1 MVSKKNWI
9 DRWTDNI
16 QYHYKKAYQNKSWRM
31 GLFIFGMLF
40 QLIIFISYLIR
51 QKKSGEKNIRDKM
64 EKQFN
69 ESGRAEA
76 LRSQLENQEK
86 QKIKF
91 LNLNVSSS
99 QNQRRVEKLY
109 KEESN
114 REISERVEAYYENDE
129 TGAQSYLQ
137 TTLDWLSTTGG
148 LVLSLFLA
156 WPMYLFLIVVSLP
169 SLHYLIQRLLMMF
182 FVIIGVTVIV
192 FTLLYLSPSDPAT
205 NILGNQATPE
215 QVENFRQLHGLN
227 DSYFV
232 QLGETIKGIFTF
244 DLGNAYAGN
253 ERVVTTILRRFPI
266 TLKIT
271 LYALGLSVAV
281 ALPAGIYAAV
291 KTNTT
296 FDQLFMLIAL
306 LGISIPS
313 FWQGLIF
320 ILTFSINLG
329 WLPATYSSTNAMSLI
344 MPTVVLG
351 TGLMASVA
359 RMTRSSTLEVINEDY
374 ILTARAKGLSEAKV
388 ILRHAVP
395 NALIPIITIIG
406 LQFGGML
413 GGASVTEKVFSINGI
428 GSYIVDKQFIPD
440 IPSVMAG
447 VIYIAIVLSIVNV
460 FVDLLYSFLDPR
472 IRSRVKNG

>member
-1 MVSKKNWI
+1 
-9 DRWTDNI
+9 
-16 QYHYKKAYQNKSWRM
+16 
-31 GLFIFGMLF
+31 
-40 QLIIFISYLIR
+40 
-51 QKKSGEKNIRDKM
+51 
-64 EKQFN
+64 
-69 ESGRAEA
+69 
-76 LRSQLENQEK
+76 
-86 QKIKF
+86 
-91 LNLNVSSS
+91 
-99 QNQRRVEKLY
+99 
-109 KEESN
+109 
-114 REISERVEAYYENDE
+114 
-129 TGAQSYLQ
+129 
-137 TTLDWLSTTGG
+137 
-148 LVLSLFLA
+148 
-156 WPMYLFLIVVSLP
+156 
-169 SLHYLIQRLLMMF
+169 
-182 FVIIGVTVIV
+182 
-192 FTLLYLSPSDPAT
+192 
-205 NILGNQATPE
+205 
-215 QVENFRQLHGLN
+215 
-227 DSYFV
+227 
-232 QLGETIKGIFTF
+232 
-244 DLGNAYAGN
+244 
-253 ERVVTTILRRFPI
+253 
-266 TLKIT
+266 
-271 LYALGLSVAV
+271 
-281 ALPAGIYAAV
+281 
-291 KTNTT
+291 
-296 FDQLFMLIAL
+296 MLIAL